1 MTDTGD
7 SIESPPIVRNN
18 ATMTMPLSDLE
29 NITVTLESQ
38 ATVSSG
44 QVCITPPRYDTE
56 PHNPQIYRSV
66 YNGYQDMLDYNLD
79 SDDEMD
85 TFSVMVVDEAR
96 NLVPVTT
103 ESEASVQAEFVSC
116 DEREVSQLVRLV
128 EGGGNS

>member
-1 MTDTGD
+1 M
-7 SIESPPIVRNN
+7 PPYI
-18 ATMTMPLSDLE
+18 TLSNTE
-29 NITVTLESQ
+29 NISVILGTTTSVESQ
-38 ATVSSG
+38 VTGGSSS
-44 QVCITPPRYDTE
+44 QVCITPPRYETE
-56 PHNPQIYRSV
+56 PHNPKIYQSV
-66 YNGYQDMLDYNLD
+66 YHGYQDMLDYNLD

-85 TFSVMVVDEAR
+85 TFSVMVVDEAG